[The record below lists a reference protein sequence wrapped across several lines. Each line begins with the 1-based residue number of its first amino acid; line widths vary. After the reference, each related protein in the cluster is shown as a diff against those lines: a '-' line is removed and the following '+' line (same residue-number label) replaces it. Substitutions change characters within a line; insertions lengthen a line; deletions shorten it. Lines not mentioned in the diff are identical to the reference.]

1 MFCLQMSILYLEAG
15 VLCAQEEKAVG
26 GGQKQLYLELME
38 DLESGFR
45 YHQESRGNKIV
56 LLLCLVGTRM
66 DKRWM
71 HFSTW
76 TFTPDY
82 KVG

>member
-1 MFCLQMSILYLEAG
+1 M
-15 VLCAQEEKAVG
+15 
-26 GGQKQLYLELME
+26 GGQKLLYLELME

-45 YHQESRGNKIV
+45 VSSRVRGNKIV

-66 DKRWM
+66 DKRWL